1 MKEGE
6 MRGERELKSVT
17 EQLIEMGEQGRK
29 RRERDVGD

>member
-17 EQLIEMGEQGRK
+17 ERLNEMSGQDRK